1 MTLVIFMQEAKKIEH
16 PKWRNDKLIT
26 DANNALNL
34 LMRKGYLE
42 RSILGF
48 RGWVREVDGTTCK
61 LVISTE
67 YNSKVIC
74 ALLKLYFPAR
84 IIKEG

>member
-34 LMRKGYLE
+34 LMRKGYLV
-42 RSILGF
+42 RNVFGF
-48 RGWVREVDGTTCK
+48 RGWMREIDGTTCK

-67 YNSKVIC
+67 YSSEVIC
-74 ALLKLYFPAR
+74 ALLKLYFPNR
-84 IIKEG
+84 KLEVV